1 MHWNMSDI
9 RFDGFSFSIYDCC
22 LCASLYL
29 FACIPKIARILFFLF
44 HRMKTNSQNTTEVF
58 VSVMSVKCDFSSSTS
73 MTNTKTYNNS
83 FRFHPF
89 SMQHRIFTVYVY
101 CVRVYVYIYYINCRC
116 MSVLF
121 CLPWLFWS
129 AEDNVRA
136 TFCLIHTHTH
146 TYTYKYIQVAHR
158 KLFWTINKV
167 NRRQKWVTC
176 SSRHWMACANKAKG
190 WFANANAVQCSKLL
204 CVSFLVEVVDCAPK
218 NESDTN
224 MKWTVLGH
232 IDRLTPVS
240 TAFTSNWIVWL
251 TTDTL
256 SAAT

>member
-1 MHWNMSDI
+1 M
-9 RFDGFSFSIYDCC
+9 
-22 LCASLYL
+22 A
-29 FACIPKIARILFFLF
+29 FLF
-44 HRMKTNSQNTTEVF
+44 PFTTVVYVLRFIYSPVF
-58 VSVMSVKCDFSSSTS
+58 KRLQAFYFFVPSNENKCSKYDRSFPKCDECKMWFFVF
-73 MTNTKTYNNS
+73 NVNDEQRLDFTKTYNNS

-101 CVRVYVYIYYINCRC
+101 VFIYVYVYIILTVVAWLYFSACLGYSEARRI
-116 MSVLF
+116 MYVL
-121 CLPWLFWS
+121 LF
-129 AEDNVRA
+129 VG
-136 TFCLIHTHTH
+136 FIHT
-146 TYTYKYIQVAHR
+146 YIQVAHR

-190 WFANANAVQCSKLL
+190 WFANVNAVQCSKLL

-224 MKWTVLGH
+224 MNWTVLGH